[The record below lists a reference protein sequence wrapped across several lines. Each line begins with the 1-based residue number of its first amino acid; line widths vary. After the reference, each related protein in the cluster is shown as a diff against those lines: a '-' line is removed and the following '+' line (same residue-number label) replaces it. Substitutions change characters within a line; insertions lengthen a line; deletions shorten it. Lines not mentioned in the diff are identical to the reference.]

1 MISNPPP
8 SSSPSSSP
16 SPRLTREGPGWRLG
30 WNPEAPT
37 YQGLVGGE
45 DWAIELTGPELDD
58 FCRLLDQL
66 ASTMEA
72 MAEELMDEERLT
84 CEAESDQIW
93 LEVEGFP
100 RAYSLRLILNQGRCA
115 EGSWS
120 DRAVPAL
127 LAASRTLKTF

>member
-1 MISNPPP
+1 MTMRPELDATPTPTHRI
-8 SSSPSSSP
+8 
-16 SPRLTREGPGWRLG
+16 TREGPGWRLG
-30 WNPEAPT
+30 WHPAEPT
-37 YQGLVGGE
+37 HQGLVGGE
-45 DWAIELTGPELDD
+45 GWAIELTGPELDD

-66 ASTMEA
+66 ATTMAA

-84 CEAESDQIW
+84 CEAESDQLW

-100 RAYSLRLILNQGRCA
+100 TAYSLRLILSQGRRA